1 MCLQCAPENDHG
13 CCRLQMTLSRH
24 YVGGTIPRVYVR
36 RIDFQLYAVWTE
48 RGGRLIAQCIEACC
62 QVNAKA
68 SFIGTYLITDEGE
81 VELNRMYALPD
92 KRLSAHPDR
101 IVARVHD

>member
-1 MCLQCAPENDHG
+1 MCLNCEPENDHG

-24 YVGGTIPRVYVR
+24 YAGGTIPSVYVR

-48 RGGRLIAQCIEACC
+48 RSGRLIAQCIEACC

-68 SFIGTYLITDEGE
+68 SFIDTYFIVDEAE
-81 VELNRMYALPD
+81 VELNRMFALED
-92 KRLSAHPDR
+92 ERK
-101 IVARVHD
+101 